1 MVERRT
7 QVTDDHQSILAWP
20 AAGEGGVWR
29 RRGGG
34 GAVQCALGSVTSSQ
48 MGGGGMI

>member
-34 GAVQCALGSVTSSQ
+34 AVQCALGSVTSSQ